1 MSLARVLR
9 IWEFCRLQDN
19 QKSEFQTKTQSPE
32 QQISQSIRSHTV
44 IGSLVI
50 ILLLG
55 GLGGWLA
62 FASIAGAIIASGT
75 VVVEN
80 NIKRVQHREGGIVG
94 SIYVKDGDDIE
105 AGSLLIKLDGTLT
118 RANLAIVSQQMDEFL
133 GRQARLEAQRNL
145 RSKIEFPPYLL
156 ARNKAIEV
164 AKIISGETSLFVA
177 LRETMATQKAQLTER
192 VAQLYEEIKGLTAQ
206 RKSKDKQSEI
216 IDEEIFGLSDL
227 FEKGLV
233 PKARILA
240 LKREAAKLDGESG
253 QLISDVARAKGRI
266 TETKLQLSQVDQNMR
281 ADVAKELREVN
292 IKLAELAERKIA
304 AEDQLKRLEIR
315 APRSGFV
322 LQLAVHTIGGVIA
335 AGETIM
341 MIVPRED
348 KLTVEVQVIP
358 TDIDQLHV
366 GQAVVLRFPSF
377 NQRTTPELNGSILT
391 IAADLTRD
399 QVTGMQFYVV
409 RINLPKLEV
418 TKLGSKGL
426 RPGMPVEAFVQTGE
440 RTALSYLIKP
450 ITDQIMRAFREE

>member
-1 MSLARVLR
+1 MSG
-9 IWEFCRLQDN
+9 
-19 QKSEFQTKTQSPE
+19 SQTKAQSPE
-32 QQISQSIRSHTV
+32 KQISQSIRTHVV
-44 IGSLVI
+44 IGSLVT

-62 FASIAGAIIASGT
+62 FASIAGAVIASGT

-94 SIYVKDGDDIE
+94 NIYVKDGDDVE
-105 AGSLLIKLDGTLT
+105 AGSLLIKLDDTLT

-133 GRQARLEAQRNL
+133 GRQARLEAQRDL
-145 RSKIEFPPYLL
+145 GSKIVFPPYLL
-156 ARNKAIEV
+156 ARNNAIEV

-177 LRETMATQKAQLTER
+177 LRETITTQKAQLTER
-192 VAQLYEEIKGLTAQ
+192 VAQLYEEIRGLTAQ

-216 IDEEIFGLSDL
+216 IDEEVSGLTDL
-227 FEKGLV
+227 LEKGFV
-233 PKARILA
+233 PKTRILA
-240 LKREAAKLDGESG
+240 LQREAAKLDGESG
-253 QLISDVARAKGRI
+253 QLTSDIARAKGRI
-266 TETKLQLSQVDQNMR
+266 TETKLQLSQIDQNMR
-281 ADVAKELREVN
+281 AEVVKELREVN

-358 TDIDQLHV
+358 TDIDQLQV
-366 GQAVVLRFPSF
+366 SQTVVLRFPSF
-377 NQRTTPELNGSILT
+377 NQRTTPELNGSIST

-418 TKLGSKGL
+418 AKLGSNGL

-450 ITDQIMRAFREE
+450 ITDQVMRAFREK